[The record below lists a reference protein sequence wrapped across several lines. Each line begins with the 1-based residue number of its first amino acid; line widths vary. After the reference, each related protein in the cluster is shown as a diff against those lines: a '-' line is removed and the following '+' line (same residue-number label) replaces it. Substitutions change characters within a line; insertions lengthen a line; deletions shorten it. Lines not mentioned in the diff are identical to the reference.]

1 MKMLAL
7 LLHDNVE
14 VPECNVA
21 REMLSGFKVQ
31 SIPKLGD
38 AIQESVTVPVNG
50 KIDVT
55 VIVEVALVCA
65 LRVMEAGLAW
75 IV

>member
-1 MKMLAL
+1 MKMFAL

-14 VPECNVA
+14 VPEGNVA
-21 REMLSGFKVQ
+21 REMLAGFKVQ
-31 SIPKLGD
+31 SIPEGGD
-38 AIQESVTVPVNG
+38 ALQVSVTVRANG
-50 KIDVT
+50 ETEVT
-55 VIVEVALVCA
+55 VIVEVALVRA

>member
-1 MKMLAL
+1 MLA
-7 LLHDNVE
+7 
-14 VPECNVA
+14 
-21 REMLSGFKVQ
+21 GFRVQ

-38 AIQESVTVPVNG
+38 ALQESVTVPVNG
-50 KIDVT
+50 ETEVT
-55 VIVEVALVCA
+55 VIVEVALVNA

>member
-21 REMLSGFKVQ
+21 REMLAGFRVQ
-31 SIPKLGD
+31 SIPKVGD
-38 AIQESVTVPVNG
+38 ALEESVTVPVNG
-50 KIDVT
+50 ETEVT
-55 VIVEVALVCA
+55 VIVEVALVNA

>member
-14 VPECNVA
+14 VSESNVA
-21 REMLSGFKVQ
+21 REMLAGFRVQ

-38 AIQESVTVPVNG
+38 ALQESVTVPVNG
-50 KIDVT
+50 ETEVT
-55 VIVEVALVCA
+55 VIVEVALVNA